1 MICKVRARSSERPDC
16 AGGWDNMVFMA
27 PSVRSMPV
35 TARLVGALGVTQIV
49 SWGTLYY
56 AIAVLGASMRDAL
69 GAGPQTLF
77 GAYSLALLISALA
90 APFVGR
96 GIDRI
101 GARRIMSV
109 GSVVAALALFVL
121 AHVHSLPAFYAAW
134 ALVGVAMSMT
144 MYDAA
149 FAALS
154 QHSGASYRPAL
165 TALTLFGGLASTVF
179 WPLSLAGLERIGW
192 RDTLVA
198 FAAVNLLLCLPLHLL
213 FIPRGSALHALPPR
227 SDGHAPHTAT
237 TAAQRRRAFVALA
250 VAFALNGFIVS
261 ALTIHMIAVLQGK
274 GLSLETAVWVGA
286 FFGPLQVA
294 GRIGEF
300 ALGRRVT
307 SRTVGRVALA
317 MMTVALG
324 LLIAVDGRVAM
335 ALAFAAC
342 FGASNGV
349 VTIVRGTVPAE
360 LFGRDGY
367 GSLLGRLAAPALLAR
382 AIAPLA
388 TAALATPSAG
398 STAWLITLLF
408 LALLSLGAFAL
419 AVKRPG

>member
-1 MICKVRARSSERPDC
+1 MPA
-16 AGGWDNMVFMA
+16 MA
-27 PSVRSMPV
+27 PSVRSIPV
-35 TARLVGALGVTQIV
+35 TARLVGALGITQIV

-56 AIAVLGASMRDAL
+56 AIAVLGASMRDEL
-69 GAGPQTLF
+69 GAGPQALF

-90 APFVGR
+90 APLVGR
-96 GIDRI
+96 GIDRS
-101 GARRIMSV
+101 GARRIMSI
-109 GSVVAALALFVL
+109 GSVVAALALIAL
-121 AHVHSLPAFYAAW
+121 SQAHSLTAFYAAW

-154 QHSGASYRPAL
+154 QHTGASYRPAL

-192 RDTLVA
+192 RDTLIA
-198 FAAVNLLLCLPLHLL
+198 FAAANLLLCLPLHLM
-213 FIPRGSALHALPPR
+213 FIPRGSVVLAVTPR
-227 SDGHAPHTAT
+227 PGERAPKAAAITP
-237 TAAQRRRAFVALA
+237 AQRRRAFAALA
-250 VAFALNGFIVS
+250 VALALNGFIVS

-294 GRIGEF
+294 GRIVEF
-300 ALGRRVT
+300 ALGRRVS
-307 SRTVGRVALA
+307 SRTVGRIALA
-317 MMTVALG
+317 MMAVALA
-324 LLIAVDGRVAM
+324 LLIAVDHSVAM
-335 ALAFAAC
+335 ALLFAAC

-367 GSLLGRLAAPALLAR
+367 GSLLGRLAAPTLLAR

-388 TAALATPSAG
+388 TAALATGSSA
-398 STAWLITLLF
+398 STAWLVALLV
-408 LALLSLGAFAL
+408 LALLSLAAFAL
-419 AVKRPG
+419 AVKRRD